1 MRHWEDLLTRPALEV
16 ELALW
21 VGAASEAYLE
31 PNSVFPVGGGA
42 GAASEAG
49 LEPNNVYSVGGGAGA
64 ASEAGLE
71 PNNVF
76 PVRGGAGAAEVK
88 PPNRGRPSSLA

>member
-1 MRHWEDLLTRPALEV
+1 MRYWEDLLTRPAPEV

-21 VGAASEAYLE
+21 VGASSEAYLE
-31 PNSVFPVGGGA
+31 PNNEFP
-42 GAASEAG
+42 
-49 LEPNNVYSVGGGAGA
+49 VGGGAGA

-76 PVRGGAGAAEVK
+76 PVRGAGAAEVK
-88 PPNRGRPSSLA
+88 PLNRDRPSSLA

>member
-1 MRHWEDLLTRPALEV
+1 MRHWEDLLTRPAPEV

-31 PNSVFPVGGGA
+31 PNNEFPVGGA
-42 GAASEAG
+42 GVVSEAG
-49 LEPNNVYSVGGGAGA
+49 LEPNNEFPVGGGAG
-64 ASEAGLE
+64 EL
-71 PNNVF
+71 NNEF

>member
-1 MRHWEDLLTRPALEV
+1 MRHWQDLLTRPAPEV

-31 PNSVFPVGGGA
+31 PNNEF
-42 GAASEAG
+42 
-49 LEPNNVYSVGGGAGA
+49 LVGGGAGA

-76 PVRGGAGAAEVK
+76 PVRGGAVQQK
-88 PPNRGRPSSLA
+88 

>member
-1 MRHWEDLLTRPALEV
+1 MRHWEDLLTRPAPEV

-31 PNSVFPVGGGA
+31 PNNEFPV
-42 GAASEAG
+42 
-49 LEPNNVYSVGGGAGA
+49 GGAGA

-76 PVRGGAGAAEVK
+76 PVRGAGAAEVK
-88 PPNRGRPSSLA
+88 PPNRDRPSSLA